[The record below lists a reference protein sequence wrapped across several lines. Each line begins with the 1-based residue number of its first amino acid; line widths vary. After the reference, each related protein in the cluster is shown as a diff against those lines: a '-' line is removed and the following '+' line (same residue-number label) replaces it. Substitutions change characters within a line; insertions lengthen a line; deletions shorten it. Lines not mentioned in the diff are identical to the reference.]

1 MEVVGEQRSPSLQE
15 QVAELSVQKYMQL
28 PRRGK
33 PQGDAEWTP
42 LAAVVVCEGIG

>member
-1 MEVVGEQRSPSLQE
+1 MEVVEKEHRPSLQE

-42 LAAVVVCEGIG
+42 LAAVVVCEGTG